1 MIHILQSVSNMDRG
15 GIETVL
21 MNVYRHLDR
30 SCFQFAFLVNKP
42 KPDFYDDEIRALGG
56 RIWVSPGLSPAK
68 YPAYMRFMAQLL
80 KDQPQIQALHAHNGA
95 MAYYALRGAQ
105 KANLPVRIAHAHNTH
120 LPRDYKLPLNLACKA
135 LIPSAATDY
144 WACGRDAGLYYFGQ
158 KRWEREGVIMHN
170 AVDLRR
176 CGFQADKRAALR
188 AQYGLQDRLV
198 IGSVARFMPQKN
210 HRRMLQIFARLQA
223 IQPQSSLALIG
234 EGPLMESCRQQARQL
249 GIAANVLFLGA
260 LGDPS
265 GWYQAMDALL
275 MPSLYEGLPTV
286 GIEAQAAGRKR
297 RIHRDG
303 PCAAARGGLLPSGAV
318 QTAVSPIRH
327 SLFCDPPAVSPQPD

>member
-42 KPDFYDDEIRALGG
+42 KPGFYDDEIRALGG

-105 KANLPVRIAHAHNTH
+105 KANLPVRIAHAHNSH

-144 WACGRDAGLYYFGQ
+144 WACGRDAGLYSFGQ

-188 AQYGLQDRLV
+188 AQYGLQDRP
-198 IGSVARFMPQKN
+198 GD
-210 HRRMLQIFARLQA
+210 RLR
-223 IQPQSSLALIG
+223 
-234 EGPLMESCRQQARQL
+234 GPVYAPEKSPAH
-249 GIAANVLFLGA
+249 AANLCTIAGHPASKQSGA
-260 LGDPS
+260 DWRRPPDGKLPS
-265 GWYQAMDALL
+265 AGPAAGHCGQCAVSGGAGRPVRLVSGHGRAADAL
-275 MPSLYEGLPTV
+275 PVRGPAHGGHRGPGGGTKTTHP
-286 GIEAQAAGRKR
+286 QGRPLCR
-297 RIHRDG
+297 R
-303 PCAAARGGLLPSGAV
+303 PWWAAAVRSRANGCFPN
-318 QTAVSPIRH
+318 SP
-327 SLFCDPPAVSPQPD
+327 LTFL

>member
-1 MIHILQSVSNMDRG
+1 MALSAAYLYGRRAIDVFVC
-15 GIETVL
+15 GICAANALIML
-21 MNVYRHLDR
+21 MEVPAFGVGPGLKSLLDNLL
-30 SCFQFAFLVNKP
+30 S
-42 KPDFYDDEIRALGG
+42 LGG
-56 RIWVSPGLSPAK
+56 NTYGYA
-68 YPAYMRFMAQLL
+68 AQLEIHEITFL
-80 KDQPQIQALHAHNGA
+80 
-95 MAYYALRGAQ
+95 YALFIVYYVFYADRRTPRQRRRNRVLICLSMLFFLSGM
-105 KANLPVRIAHAHNTH
+105 KRIMLPALAVSLLYVWLVRKPSHPGRAAIATGIVWF
-120 LPRDYKLPLNLACKA
+120 LFFFVY
-135 LIPSAATDY
+135 
-144 WACGRDAGLYYFGQ
+144 LYAVYTGQ
-158 KRWEREGVIMHN
+158 
-170 AVDLRR
+170 L
-176 CGFQADKRAALR
+176 AALR

-210 HRRMLQIFARLQA
+210 HRRMLQFFARLQA

-303 PCAAARGGLLPSGAV
+303 PCAAARGGLLPSEAV
-318 QTAVSPIRH
+318 QTAVSSIRH